1 MKVETGGPVIIFP
14 CLFCHRCG
22 FFGNPAWHGY
32 CSKCYKEEY
41 LKTKQEKDYVDTSET
56 LTADIPE
63 SGNGNIVSASR
74 FLFVVYCVFIDL
86 S

>member
-14 CLFCHRCG
+14 CLFCHRCV